1 MTETQDHDPRALRQ
15 QAERQLQRG
24 RRDRDVIALLDSLLQ
39 KAGEE
44 SADGLFAH
52 RQLAELLLEQSPW
65 RSALHLRQLIQHGA
79 ADDGVHSL
87 MGLCQALLGN
97 YRMAV
102 SSYRRALS
110 LAPRN
115 PWYHHNLGHLLDVGL
130 GAAKDALPHLRMAH
144 DLQAEEDEITAS
156 LAHCLARLGE
166 LEQARTM
173 ATQALKSAPG
183 NGDHRALL
191 EWVEMGAPDRRSTG
205 LRRNRGDDEA
215 LSRQVHGLLRDRM
228 REAGFTAAH
237 VRRAQALWSAFVDQS
252 DTRVAK
258 PAVYAAAIEYAIAK
272 LDRVQGVTQ
281 AQVARRYGVA
291 AGSISSRYGQI
302 RSALELVPNDP
313 RY

>member
-1 MTETQDHDPRALRQ
+1 MSETHDHDPRALRQ
-15 QAERQLQRG
+15 QAERHLLRG
-24 RRDRDVIALLDSLLQ
+24 RRDREVIALLDSLLQ
-39 KAGEE
+39 SADQE
-44 SADGLFAH
+44 SADALFAR
-52 RQLAELLLEQSPW
+52 RQLAELLLERSPW
-65 RSALHLRQLIQHGA
+65 RSALHLRDLIKRGA

-102 SSYRRALS
+102 SAYRRALS

-130 GAAKDALPHLRMAH
+130 GAASDALPHLQMAH
-144 DLQAEEDEITAS
+144 DLQSEEDEITAS

-166 LEQARTM
+166 LEKARAM
-173 ATQALKSAPG
+173 ATQAVQRAPG

-191 EWVEMGAPDRRSTG
+191 EWVEKGAPERRGST
-205 LRRNRGDDEA
+205 LRRNRGDDA
-215 LSRQVHGLLRDRM
+215 LCRQVHGLLRDRM

-237 VRRAQALWSAFVDQS
+237 VRRAQALWSDFVGRS
-252 DTRVAK
+252 EARVAK

-302 RSALELVPNDP
+302 RTTLALEPRDP